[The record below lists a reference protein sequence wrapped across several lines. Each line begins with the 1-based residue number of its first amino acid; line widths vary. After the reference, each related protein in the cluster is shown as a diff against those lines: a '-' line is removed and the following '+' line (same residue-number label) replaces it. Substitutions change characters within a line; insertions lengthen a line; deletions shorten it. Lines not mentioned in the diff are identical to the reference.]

1 MRAGLTSALALL
13 AASAFA
19 TPGLAVAGAF
29 EPRLFHVPN
38 ADEVEDPDEVFI
50 DIHPEYRVRAIHI
63 DPLDLSGVEVRAVSW
78 FEQRLRVDSTFA
90 LPGVGGIFIQADIL
104 DGVLFGDNG
113 RYGTQ
118 PEVNSGVGLASKQP
132 NLSGWQMGLMDPE
145 RETDPE
151 AYGPILRSIDPLRI
165 NFLYGEVRFPFGLL
179 RIGRQPITETGAMA
193 VNDGR
198 SHRNR
203 WGASYYHQA
212 ADRILFGTKISE
224 LFRMM
229 LEGDSYIPDR
239 SMERGVTLG
248 LVYDFLVEDDLADF
262 ADDMHMV
269 AMQLAWRCD
278 DEAILGP
285 LWHDIVTSVTLVYRW
300 DERYGSKVF
309 AVPVRAAFSVEKLD
323 VFAEFSV
330 ITGESQEISSGFAE
344 LTGEAVKTQELL
356 AYGARLT
363 ADYKVSDFTFT
374 AQWGYASGDDDPSP
388 SNAQTSTTWP
398 RDTNLGLLLFEH
410 VLAFQSARS
419 AAIGIQAL
427 KERGADSFPLSEVAT
442 EGRVTNV
449 NALFPQVAWEPFDGF
464 QLQLGA
470 LFAWSASA
478 TVDPIQSLLRKDGQ
492 DIDDDLVNY
501 NGGAPA
507 HYWGTE
513 FDVGVRYRYRQ
524 FFQVVLEAAYLLP
537 GPGLQDEN
545 GDAVPAWM
553 LETRFLFSL

>member
-1 MRAGLTSALALL
+1 MSRRFTAAAAFLCLTLTTSTV
-13 AASAFA
+13 AA
-19 TPGLAVAGAF
+19 VEGAF
-29 EPRLFHVPN
+29 EPRLFRVPSV
-38 ADEVEDPDEVFI
+38 DEVEDPDALFIEV
-50 DIHPEYRVRAIHI
+50 HPEYRVRAIHI
-63 DPLDLSGVEVRAVSW
+63 DPLDLSGTEIGAVSW
-78 FEQRLRVDSTFA
+78 FEQRLRVDTTFA
-90 LPGVGGIFIQADIL
+90 LAGVGGIFVQADIL

-113 RYGTQ
+113 RYGTE

-132 NLSGWQMGLMDPE
+132 NLSGWQMGLMDPN

-203 WGASYYHQA
+203 WGASTYHQS

-224 LFRMM
+224 LFRMAF
-229 LEGDSYIPDR
+229 EGDSYIPDR
-239 SMERGVTLG
+239 SMNRGVTLG

-278 DEAILGP
+278 DEAFLGP
-285 LWHDIVTSVTLVYRW
+285 LLHDIVTSATLVYRW
-300 DERYGSKVF
+300 DQRYGSKVF
-309 AVPVRAAFSVEKLD
+309 AVPIRAAFSVDKLD

-344 LTGEAVKTQELL
+344 LTGEAATTQKLL
-356 AYGARLT
+356 SYGGRLT
-363 ADYKVSDFTFT
+363 IDYQVSDFTLT
-374 AQWGYASGDDDPSP
+374 AQWGYASGDEDPSP
-388 SNAQTSTTWP
+388 SSPQKTATWP
-398 RDTNLGLLLFEH
+398 RDTNMGLLLFEH

-449 NALFPQVAWEPFDGF
+449 NAIFPQVAWEPIDGLK
-464 QLQLGA
+464 LQFGA

-478 TVDPIQSLLRKDGQ
+478 TIDPIQSLLRKDGER
-492 DIDDDLVNY
+492 IDDDLVNF
-501 NGGAPA
+501 NGGKPA

-513 FDVGVRYRYRQ
+513 FDVAVRYRYRQ
-524 FFQVVLEAAYLLP
+524 FFQAVL
-537 GPGLQDEN
+537 
-545 GDAVPAWM
+545 
-553 LETRFLFSL
+553 